1 MSDQTQQREAMIA
14 RIRALMNKT
23 VANGCTEEE
32 AKAAAAAVDRL
43 LEVYELTLDEI
54 SVEEQEVIQ
63 LDIAVAHHHV
73 RFAAMEIARF
83 TDCRV
88 WLSKPNIAYLGL
100 DLDTRI
106 AEYLTLVFKRA
117 IDRETTSYT
126 MFNADYA
133 MSDRRGQDEMM
144 HTFAVGMATRLG
156 ERLHELKS
164 KRDFA
169 VKSSGRDL
177 VVIKGP
183 MLDEAMQT
191 LGIIIGRGRAGRSIR
206 DGKAFV
212 AGRNAAEAVAI
223 SQGVG
228 NYSQKTGSIR

>member
-1 MSDQTQQREAMIA
+1 MDDTTRQRDAMIA
-14 RIRALMNKT
+14 RIRALMAKT

-54 SVEEQEVIQ
+54 SLEEQEVIQ
-63 LDIAVAHHHV
+63 LDIAVARHHV
-73 RFAAMEIARF
+73 RFAVTEIARF
-83 TDCRV
+83 TDCRC
-88 WLSKPNIAYLGL
+88 WSQQGNIVYLGL

-117 IDRETTSYT
+117 IDREGTSYT

-133 MSDRRGQDEMM
+133 LSDRRGQNEML
-144 HTFAVGMATRLG
+144 HSFSVGMASRVG
-156 ERLHELKS
+156 ERLRELKS

-177 VVIKGP
+177 MLIKTP
-183 MLDEAMQT
+183 MLDEALEA
-191 LGIIIGRGRAGRSIR
+191 LGIVIGRPRAGRSIR

-212 AGRNAAEAVAI
+212 AGRNAAELVAI
-223 SQGVG
+223 NQGVG
-228 NYSQKTGSIR
+228 GSAHRSGRIR